1 MFVYLRLNSLVFQ
14 ADETESLMRKGYL
27 RLAELATLRD
37 DLDEALKL
45 YDKVNSVQAVY
56 SQAQVSRLNYTFGKP
71 IILLEILPGNYFA

>member
-1 MFVYLRLNSLVFQ
+1 MVFQ

-27 RLAELATLRD
+27 RLAELATLSD